1 MARSLVLI
9 TVDCFRAD
17 HAGFLGYKRNT
28 TPFLDSLAE
37 SSTVFSNAIVA
48 GAPTYYS
55 FPAIMASRHPLAWGR
70 DVIGIAPVEPT
81 IASALGQ
88 SGYAMAAFLAANP
101 YLSPQFGYDAG
112 FDTFHDFLGLAA
124 RSPAKSTAPA
134 ADSSRMSRFNSH
146 LAEACH
152 RLGPIGGAYDELYFR
167 YCQAISERSSES
179 LDSLRRFPSADVI
192 VNEAGSW
199 LENLATEPFFL
210 WLHLMDPHSPYYP
223 KEEALHWMGDKLD
236 ASRARYANS
245 FWNREDVGARR
256 LRGRRDE
263 IISLYDA
270 GIRWVDAQ
278 IARFVDHL
286 RRHKLWD
293 DCVFAVTADHG
304 EEFLEHEG
312 RYHSPAKL
320 TEELIHVPLLL
331 HVPESGV
338 SQVRTAPFSLVDLAP
353 TLFEAM
359 EISAPT
365 TFRGTSRWT
374 QSQEKDRPNP
384 PVIVEA
390 IATCKN
396 PFDPQQRIGPR
407 IIAVRDSAHK
417 LVLDFASSK
426 CNLFSLKSDPGELTP
441 LPEDADKPV
450 RRRLLECAQEHIS
463 RSILSRD
470 PQRRLDAG
478 LRGLR
483 LECGDSIGSI
493 PV

>member
-17 HAGFLGYKRNT
+17 HAGFLGFKRNT
-28 TPFLDSLAE
+28 TPFLDSLAK

-70 DVIGIAPVEPT
+70 DVIGIAPEEPT
-81 IASALGQ
+81 IASALNQ
-88 SGYAMAAFLAANP
+88 SGYATAAFLAANP
-101 YLSPQFGYDAG
+101 YLSPQFGYDSG
-112 FDTFHDFLGLAA
+112 FDTFHDFLEVTAP
-124 RSPAKSTAPA
+124 SQAKSTAPA
-134 ADSSRMSRFNSH
+134 TDSSRVSRFNSR

-152 RLGPIGGAYDELYFR
+152 RLGPIGGAYDELYFK
-167 YCQAISERSSES
+167 YCQAISERSSQS

-192 VNEAGSW
+192 VNEASSW
-199 LENLATEPFFL
+199 LENLGTEPSFL

-223 KEEALHWMGDKLD
+223 KEEALQWMGDRSG
-236 ASRARYANS
+236 ASRARYANL
-245 FWNREDVGARR
+245 FWNREDIGARR
-256 LRGRRDE
+256 LRRRRDE

-278 IARFVDHL
+278 IGRLVDKL

-331 HVPESGV
+331 HVPESGA
-338 SQVRTAPFSLVDLAP
+338 SQIRTAPFSLVDLAP
-353 TLFEAM
+353 TLFAAM

-374 QSQEKDRPNP
+374 QSQETDRPNP

-407 IIAVRDSAHK
+407 IIAVRDSAYK
-417 LVLDFASSK
+417 LVVDFASSQG
-426 CNLFSLKSDPGELTP
+426 NLFSLKSDAGELAP
-441 LPEDADKPV
+441 LPEDADRPV
-450 RRRLLECAQEHIS
+450 RRRLLEYAKEHIS
-463 RSILSRD
+463 QSICLRD
-470 PQRRLDAG
+470 TDRRLEAQ

-483 LECGDSIGSI
+483 LECGDSIGRI
-493 PV
+493 VL

>member
-28 TPFLDSLAE
+28 TPFLDSLAK

-70 DVIGIAPVEPT
+70 DVIGIAPEEPT
-81 IASALGQ
+81 IASALNQ
-88 SGYAMAAFLAANP
+88 SGYATAAFLAANP

-112 FDTFHDFLGLAA
+112 FDTFHDFLEVAT
-124 RSPAKSTAPA
+124 RSAAKSTTP
-134 ADSSRMSRFNSH
+134 DTGSSRVRRFNS
-146 LAEACH
+146 LLVEACH
-152 RLGPIGGAYDELYFR
+152 RLGPIGGAYDELYFK
-167 YCQAISERSSES
+167 YCQAISKRSPQS

-192 VNEAGSW
+192 VNEASSW
-199 LENLATEPFFL
+199 LENLGAEPFFL

-223 KEEALHWMGDKLD
+223 KEEALHWMGDRSD

-245 FWNREDVGARR
+245 FWNREDIGARR

-278 IARFVDHL
+278 IGRLVDKL
-286 RRHKLWD
+286 RRRELWD
-293 DCVFAVTADHG
+293 SCVFAVTADHG

-331 HVPESGV
+331 HAPGSGA
-338 SQVRTAPFSLVDLAP
+338 SQIRTAPISLVDLAP

-359 EISAPT
+359 DISAPA
-365 TFRGTSRWT
+365 TFRGTSHWM
-374 QSQEKDRPNP
+374 QLQETERPNP

-396 PFDPQQRIGPR
+396 PFDPQQRVGPR
-407 IIAVRDSAHK
+407 IIAVRDSAYK
-417 LVLDFASSK
+417 LVLDFALSEG
-426 CNLFSLKSDPGELTP
+426 NLFSLKSDPGELTP
-441 LPEDADKPV
+441 LPEDAEKPV

-470 PQRRLDAG
+470 PQRRLDAE

-483 LECGDSIGSI
+483 LECGDSIGS
-493 PV
+493 VSA

>member
-1 MARSLVLI
+1 MARSLILI

-17 HAGFLGYKRNT
+17 HAGFLGYRRNT
-28 TPFLDSLAE
+28 TPFLDSLAK

-48 GAPTYYS
+48 GTPTYYS

-70 DVIGIAPVEPT
+70 DVIGIAPEEPT
-81 IASALGQ
+81 IASALNQ
-88 SGYAMAAFLAANP
+88 SGYATAAFLAANP

-112 FDTFHDFLGLAA
+112 FDTFHDSLEVSA
-124 RSPAKSTAPA
+124 RSPAKSTTPA
-134 ADSSRMSRFNSH
+134 TDSSRVSRFNSH

-152 RLGPIGGAYDELYFR
+152 RLGPIGGAYDEIYFK
-167 YCQAISERSSES
+167 YCQAISERSSQS

-192 VNEAGSW
+192 VNEASSW
-199 LENLATEPFFL
+199 LENLGAEPFFL

-223 KEEALHWMGDKLD
+223 KEEAMQWMGDKSD
-236 ASRARYANS
+236 ASHARYANS
-245 FWNREDVGARR
+245 FWNREDIGARR

-263 IISLYDA
+263 IMALYDA

-278 IARFVDHL
+278 IARFVDNL
-286 RRHKLWD
+286 RRRRLWGN
-293 DCVFAVTADHG
+293 CVFAVTADHG

-331 HVPESGV
+331 HVSESGA
-338 SQVRTAPFSLVDLAP
+338 SQVHTAPFSLVDLAP

-374 QSQEKDRPNP
+374 QSQETVLPNP

-396 PFDPQQRIGPR
+396 PFDRQQCIGPR
-407 IIAVRDSAHK
+407 IIAVRDSAYK
-417 LVLDFASSK
+417 LVVDFASSQG
-426 CNLFSLKSDPGELTP
+426 NLFSLKSDPGERCP
-441 LPEDADKPV
+441 LSEDAEKPV
-450 RRRLLECAQEHIS
+450 RRRLLQCAREHIS
-463 RSILSRD
+463 RAILSRD
-470 PQRRLDAG
+470 AGRRIDAE

-483 LECGDSIGSI
+483 LECGDSIGGIS
-493 PV
+493 V